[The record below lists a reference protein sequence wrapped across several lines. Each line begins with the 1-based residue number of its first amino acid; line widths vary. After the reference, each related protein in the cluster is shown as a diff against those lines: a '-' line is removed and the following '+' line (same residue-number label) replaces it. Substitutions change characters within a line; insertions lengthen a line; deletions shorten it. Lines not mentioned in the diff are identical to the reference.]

1 MSTMLNTITDAIIS
15 RADKYNAEVIIED
28 TFEHDEIKT
37 GLSVI
42 VQNLNTMKFGVIST
56 NVKEFPDEPIV
67 FFEFNDKLYQ
77 YAVTEGFEKDDMLT
91 SFDNKVLRKITQ
103 KEFIEYIVPSMD
115 D

>member
-28 TFEHDEIKT
+28 TFEHDDIKT
-37 GLSVI
+37 GLSV
-42 VQNLNTMKFGVIST
+42 
-56 NVKEFPDEPIV
+56 IV

>member
-28 TFEHDEIKT
+28 TFE
-37 GLSVI
+37 
-42 VQNLNTMKFGVIST
+42 
-56 NVKEFPDEPIV
+56 
-67 FFEFNDKLYQ
+67 
-77 YAVTEGFEKDDMLT
+77 DD
-91 SFDNKVLRKITQ
+91 NVLRKITQ